1 MKLALSLSLVS
12 NDLFGHRAINLRYR
26 GRCSRVCRGVKSVRL
41 TPFLDIVRIQCEVTA
56 TASAVVVV
64 VIVVIVV
71 IVIITGQ
78 RDVQCAGRGQQ
89 DQEEVLVEH
98 IDGWTS
104 KRKKDLKAN
113 FQDKAG
119 VFHKKRYRHSV
130 LAVVKRRTSKKFRLA
145 EYCK

>member
-1 MKLALSLSLVS
+1 MIFV
-12 NDLFGHRAINLRYR
+12 HRAINLRYR
-26 GRCSRVCRGVKSVRL
+26 GCCSRVCRGVKSVRL

-64 VIVVIVV
+64 VVVVIVV

-145 EYCK
+145 EYW